1 MPSDSSCGSITSK
14 AHQVLAEN
22 DGNYRQSACYSTTLD
37 DVTDD
42 VNLTA
47 MRLLI
52 PS

>member
-1 MPSDSSCGSITSK
+1 MPSDSSCGSITSE

-22 DGNYRQSACYSTTLD
+22 DGNHRQSVCYCTMLD
-37 DVTDD
+37 VIDD

-52 PS
+52 PP

>member
-1 MPSDSSCGSITSK
+1 MPSDSTCGSITSK

-22 DGNYRQSACYSTTLD
+22 DANHRQSACYCTMLD

-42 VNLTA
+42 VNLNA